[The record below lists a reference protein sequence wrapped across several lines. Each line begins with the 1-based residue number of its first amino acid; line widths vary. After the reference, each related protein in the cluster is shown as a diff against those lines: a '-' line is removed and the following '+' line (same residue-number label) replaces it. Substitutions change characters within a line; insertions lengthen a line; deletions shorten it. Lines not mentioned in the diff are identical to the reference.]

1 MRLEEFAVLV
11 LALLLNAAI
20 VPGFLLPSNSSPCM
34 ASNSVRYIST
44 QRWSSKLFGPDDDN
58 DSDDNKERQEGKE
71 LARQFYE
78 QMRQREGDTASG
90 SSNTADASNPPESVT
105 SSSVSEETLK
115 APSKKKFTGATTT
128 IYTDNS
134 VPASPF
140 GSNRNDNDSFR
151 SSNPG
156 RQTPREQMMEREFQL
171 VGRAE
176 SGLKYQALLAVCVAI
191 FYAYVGLTGGIQSGG
206 EIDAANNFGG
216 DDMINDIILP
226 VARDVEASYWL

>member
-1 MRLEEFAVLV
+1 MRLEEFALSVLV
-11 LALLLNAAI
+11 LLLNAAI
-20 VPGFLLPSNSSPCM
+20 VQGFLLPSNSSPCI
-34 ASNSVRYIST
+34 ASSIVREKCT
-44 QRWSSKLFGPDDDN
+44 KRWSSKLFGPDDD
-58 DSDDNKERQEGKE
+58 DDDDDDDNKEREEGRE
-71 LARQFYE
+71 LAQQFYK
-78 QMRQREGDTASG
+78 QMRQREGDAASG
-90 SSNTADASNPPESVT
+90 SGDASNPPESVT
-105 SSSVSEETLK
+105 SSSVSEETPM
-115 APSKKKFTGATTT
+115 APSKKKFTGTTTT
-128 IYTDNS
+128 IYTDNP
-134 VPASPF
+134 VPSPPF
-140 GSNRNDNDSFR
+140 GSNRNDSDSFR

-226 VARDVEASYWL
+226 VARDAEASYWL